1 MASKKAPIT
10 STSTVAAATA
20 SSTSGASVAAP
31 EPLKSLSPA
40 PKVAPAKV
48 TKAAMQPAVAATAAA
63 AAPSAPEAKPV
74 KPAAKSAPKKPAAD
88 KSVRT
93 ALAGTGTKL
102 SPAKD
107 AEKARKT
114 KLVRD
119 SFAMP
124 KAEYASLAFLK
135 QRANE
140 LARPTKKSE
149 LLRAGIKALEAMNA
163 ANFLAAL
170 DSLPAIKTGRPRKD

>member
-10 STSTVAAATA
+10 NAGTVAAAPVTA
-20 SSTSGASVAAP
+20 ATVATVAAP
-31 EPLKSLSPA
+31 EPLKSPSAA
-40 PKVAPAKV
+40 PKVAPVKV
-48 TKAAMQPAVAATAAA
+48 TKSATQPKVAPTAAA
-63 AAPSAPEAKPV
+63 AAPAAREAQLV
-74 KPAAKSAPKKPAAD
+74 KPTAKSAPKKPTPG

-93 ALAGTGTKL
+93 APTGTGTKP
-102 SPAKD
+102 SPAKG
-107 AEKARKT
+107 AEKSRKT